1 MNKFK
6 DNINISR
13 VGAISTHLLTPYFEN
28 KQSILS
34 FFFISDRNYYPMLR
48 KLIKKVVKR
57 NLLHLYF
64 RENKNKQHVS
74 MGYAKTTML
83 F

>member
-1 MNKFK
+1 
-6 DNINISR
+6 
-13 VGAISTHLLTPYFEN
+13 
-28 KQSILS
+28 
-34 FFFISDRNYYPMLR
+34 MLR
-48 KLIKKVVKR
+48 KLIKIVVKR

-64 RENKNKQHVS
+64 RENKSKQHVS